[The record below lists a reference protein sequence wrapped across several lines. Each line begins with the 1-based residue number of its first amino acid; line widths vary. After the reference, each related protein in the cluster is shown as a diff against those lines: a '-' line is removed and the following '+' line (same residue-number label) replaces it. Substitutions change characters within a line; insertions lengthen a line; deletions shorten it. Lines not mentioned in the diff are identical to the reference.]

1 MYQSIWSIKNK
12 KTNIS
17 RVWVWDDKHGLI
29 EDYKWENKA
38 YVEDPNGTY
47 IGLNGKKLKKTL
59 DYVYDIPTESNGW
72 GQATEVYSERT
83 QKTYS
88 RKPNTLGLH
97 YADVDDKQKFIL
109 EAYGDDDAPSTGH
122 SEMFFDIECEIV
134 GALTEENIQNPKGKI
149 TSIAWYHRQEK
160 RYGCLILDKQNQIE
174 KRPAYKKDGY
184 IKEIIPCDSE
194 YDLLDKFL
202 AIYKEINPRI
212 LIGYNSDFFDVPY
225 LYYRIMK
232 VLGEDREKE
241 LSEVNIV
248 DSQLEKIYTPYWN
261 KRNTYVDIAGV
272 ESLDYMRLHK
282 KFGWKDEESWAL
294 NAIGEKYVNLGKVD
308 YEGNLDDLYKKDINK
323 YIEYNFRDVEIL
335 VKLDE
340 KFQYIDLVKN
350 LSHKGKHRYQ
360 EVYSNS
366 LTQDGAISAY
376 LFKNNIV
383 PPNKATK
390 PMIKKNYAG
399 GYLFC
404 PKAGKYDYVFD
415 LDYTSLYP
423 SIIMELN
430 IGKETYKGRIIDES
444 DDRNNYLSFIDL
456 KKRDPDELLL
466 LEHANGKKIDL
477 KVSEILNLIESDNL
491 SITAN
496 GAMFTQEKQS
506 LLSVVLERWFNE
518 RVEYKNKMK
527 EAYKAKDKEKGE
539 YYFLMQYTMK
549 ILLNSLYGATAL
561 PRFRY
566 GNVILAESIT
576 LTGQRLIQASAYHA
590 NYYFNDI
597 LNGKEKLEL

>member
-1 MYQSIWSIKNK
+1 MYQSIWTESKGYG
-12 KTNIS
+12 TNAYRI
-17 RVWVWDDKHGLI
+17 WVWDDEHGLI
-29 EDYKWENKA
+29 EGYEWDNKA

-47 IGLNGKKLKKTL
+47 TGLNGKKLIKTKN
-59 DYVYDIPTESNGW
+59 YVYNVPSEENGW
-72 GQATEVYSERT
+72 GQATEVFDRRT
-83 QKTYS
+83 GKYKS
-88 RKPNTLGLH
+88 RDPNTLGLH
-97 YADVDDKQKFIL
+97 YADVDPAQKFIL
-109 EAYGDDDAPSTGH
+109 EHYKDDDTPSQGH

-134 GALTEENIQNPKGKI
+134 GALTEENIQNPRGKI

-160 RYGCLILDKQNQIE
+160 RYGCLILDPQAQIQN
-174 KRPAYKKDGY
+174 KPAYKKDGY
-184 IKEIIPCDSE
+184 IKEIIPCQSE
-194 YDLLDKFL
+194 YELLDKFL
-202 AIYKEINPRI
+202 AIYREINPRI

-225 LYYRIMK
+225 LYYRIMR
-232 VLGEDREKE
+232 VLGEGREKE
-241 LSEVNIV
+241 LSEINKVK
-248 DSQLEKIYTPYWN
+248 SQLESYRWL
-261 KRNTYVDIAGV
+261 KRGSYVDIAGV

-360 EVYSNS
+360 GVYSNS

-383 PPNKATK
+383 PPNKADK

-430 IGKETYKGRIIDES
+430 IGKETYKGRIVDS
-444 DDRNNYLSFIDL
+444 YDRNNYLSFIDL
-456 KKRDPDELLL
+456 KKMDPNKLLV
-466 LEHANGKKIDL
+466 LEKSDGEKGEL
-477 KVSEILNLIESDNL
+477 KVSEILDFIESKNL

-496 GAMFTQEKQS
+496 GVMFSQRKQS

-527 EAYKAKDKEKGE
+527 EAYKANDKEKGE

-590 NYYFNDI
+590 NYYFNNI

>member
-1 MYQSIWSIKNK
+1 
-12 KTNIS
+12 
-17 RVWVWDDKHGLI
+17 
-29 EDYKWENKA
+29 
-38 YVEDPNGTY
+38 
-47 IGLNGKKLKKTL
+47 
-59 DYVYDIPTESNGW
+59 
-72 GQATEVYSERT
+72 
-83 QKTYS
+83 
-88 RKPNTLGLH
+88 
-97 YADVDDKQKFIL
+97 
-109 EAYGDDDAPSTGH
+109 
-122 SEMFFDIECEIV
+122 MFFDIECEIV
-134 GALTEENIQNPKGKI
+134 GALTEENIQNPRGKI

-202 AIYKEINPRI
+202 AIYREINPRI

-248 DSQLEKIYTPYWN
+248 ESQLESYYWN
-261 KRNTYVDIAGV
+261 KRNTYVNIAGV

-376 LFKNNIV
+376 LLKNNII
-383 PPNKATK
+383 PPSKAIK

-430 IGKETYKGRIIDES
+430 IGKETYKGRIIDEG

-456 KKRDPDELLL
+456 KKRDPEELLL
-466 LEHANGKKIDL
+466 VENSKGKKIDL
-477 KVSEILNLIESDNL
+477 KVSEILNLVESNNL

-496 GAMFTQEKQS
+496 GVMFTQDKQS
-506 LLSVVLERWFNE
+506 LLSIVLERWFNE

-527 EAYKAKDKEKGE
+527 EAYKANDKEKGE

-590 NYYFNDI
+590 NYYFNNI

>member
-1 MYQSIWSIKNK
+1 MYQSIWTESTGYG
-12 KTNIS
+12 TNTYRI
-17 RVWVWDDKHGLI
+17 WVWDDEHGLI
-29 EDYKWENKA
+29 EGYEWDNEA

-47 IGLNGKKLKKTL
+47 TGLNGKKLIKTKN
-59 DYVYDIPTESNGW
+59 YVYNVPSEENGW
-72 GQATEVYSERT
+72 GQATEVFDRRT
-83 QKTYS
+83 GKYKS
-88 RKPNTLGLH
+88 REPNTLGLH
-97 YADVDDKQKFIL
+97 YADVDPAQKFIL
-109 EAYGDDDAPSTGH
+109 EHYKDDDTPSQGH

-134 GALTEENIQNPKGKI
+134 GALTEENIQNPRGKI

-160 RYGCLILDKQNQIE
+160 RYGCLILDPQAQIQN
-174 KRPAYKKDGY
+174 KPAYKKDGY
-184 IKEIIPCDSE
+184 IKEIISCQSE
-194 YDLLDKFL
+194 YELLDKFL
-202 AIYKEINPRI
+202 AIYREINPRI

-225 LYYRIMK
+225 LYYRIMR
-232 VLGEDREKE
+232 VLGEGREKE
-241 LSEVNIV
+241 LSEINKVK
-248 DSQLEKIYTPYWN
+248 SQLESSRWL
-261 KRNTYVDIAGV
+261 KRGSYVDIAGV

-360 EVYSNS
+360 GVYSNS

-376 LFKNNIV
+376 LFKNNII

-430 IGKETYKGRIIDES
+430 IGKETYKGRIVDS
-444 DDRNNYLSFIDL
+444 YDRNNYLSFIDL
-456 KKRDPDELLL
+456 KKMDPNKLLV
-466 LEHANGKKIDL
+466 LEKPDGEKGEL
-477 KVSEILNLIESDNL
+477 KVSEILDFIESKNL

-496 GAMFTQEKQS
+496 GVMFSQRKQS

-527 EAYKAKDKEKGE
+527 EAYKANDKEKGE

-590 NYYFNDI
+590 NYYFNNI